1 MGRMTEKKAEKPF
14 AVSSHDVH
22 LDSDY
27 IQWIHSVKERFR
39 NAQIKTAVKINYE
52 QLYFNWQMGRDLA
65 VRRME
70 EKWGSGIV
78 EQISLDLK
86 NEFPEVKGFSTT
98 NLWYMKKWYLFYSHY
113 IENGKLHQLIGETE
127 KQMSAMQSRLRQS
140 GPDWKEAKLQQ
151 DIGGTKTL
159 RRQQSCWRRSLCKD
173 LWWRF
178 FTVS

>member
-1 MGRMTEKKAEKPF
+1 MTEKKAEKPF
-14 AVSSHDVH
+14 AVSSHDIH

-39 NAQIKTAVKINYE
+39 NTQIKTAVKINYE

-98 NLWYMKKWYLFYSHY
+98 NLWYMKKWYLFYSY
-113 IENGKLHQLIGETE
+113 YYGKRKT
-127 KQMSAMQSRLRQS
+127 A
-140 GPDWKEAKLQQ
+140 PDWCRNRKADVCNAVQAETIRAGLE
-151 DIGGTKTL
+151 GGKTPTGY
-159 RRQQSCWRRSLCKD
+159 WRNKSPSASAVL
-173 LWWRF
+173 LAPQF
-178 FTVS
+178 M